1 MARQRVNMK
10 KENDGYGFF
19 KRVFSTIGW
28 KLYDLRASVFNKR
41 KKNRPEKAASLT
53 QMNRGKAVFC
63 AVMLII
69 PLLQFVLF
77 YVCVNINS
85 VLLAFQRIGI
95 DGARSWCGF
104 DNFRKIFQDFKTE
117 AVFKYAVSNSLW
129 AYLFTTVI
137 ASPTGMLFAFYIYK
151 KAALGKFFKITLFL
165 PSVISSI
172 VLVILYM
179 YFVDLALPAFLK
191 SVFKI
196 ECSGF
201 FSNLNT
207 QFVTV
212 LVYTV
217 FASFGSSVLM
227 YLSSM
232 NSINTSIV
240 EAAQLD
246 GANFFQEFIY
256 VTFPMVYP
264 TFVTFFIIG
273 ISGIFTNQINL
284 VSFIGT
290 DNPMPNAQTFGYYMY
305 QQTVMGESNYPR
317 LAAMGLL
324 ITAVVA
330 PVSII
335 VKRLMEK
342 FGPSAEGR

>member
-1 MARQRVNMK
+1 MQENMK
-10 KENDGYGFF
+10 KENDGYGIF
-19 KRVFSTIGW
+19 KRAFSAIGW
-28 KLYDLRASVFNKR
+28 KIYDLKASVYNKR
-41 KKNRPEKAASLT
+41 KKNRPIKSASLT
-53 QMNRGKAVFC
+53 RMSRGKAVFC
-63 AVMLII
+63 AVMLIL

-85 VLLAFQRIGI
+85 VLLAFQRIGL

-104 DNFRKIFQDFKTE
+104 DNFGKVFRDFKTE
-117 AVFKYAVSNSLW
+117 AVFKYAVSNSFL
-129 AYLFTTVI
+129 AYLFTTII
-137 ASPTGMLFAFYIYK
+137 ASPVGMLFAFYIYK
-151 KAALGKFFKITLFL
+151 KAKFGKFFKVTLFL

-179 YFVDLALPAFLK
+179 YFVDLALPVFLK

-201 FSNLNT
+201 FSNLKT
-207 QFVTV
+207 QFATV
-212 LVYTV
+212 LIYTV
-217 FASFGSSVLM
+217 FSSFGSSVLM

-232 NSINTSIV
+232 NSINSSIV
-240 EAAQLD
+240 EASQLD

-256 VTFPMVYP
+256 VTFPMIYP
-264 TFVTFFIIG
+264 TFITFFIIG

-305 QQTVMGESNYPR
+305 QQTVMGETNYPR
-317 LAAMGLL
+317 LAALGLM

-335 VKRLMEK
+335 VKKIMEK
-342 FGPSAEGR
+342 LGPSAEGR